1 TIEDTPL
8 PIPFGGA
15 GEGLISQSEM
25 LGKLRAAIEARQDP
39 SLVIVGRSA
48 VLRFLSHEEAQA
60 RVKAY
65 AETGIDALFM
75 TGVQSWDQLE
85 AIHQATTLPL
95 MLGGAPADMADRER
109 LAALGVRIAL
119 QGHMPFYAAIKAVYD
134 TLKHLRDGGSPADL
148 SDKTASAELLDI
160 AMKRPDYARWQRDY
174 LQ

>member
-1 TIEDTPL
+1 
-8 PIPFGGA
+8 
-15 GEGLISQSEM
+15 
-25 LGKLRAAIEARQDP
+25 
-39 SLVIVGRSA
+39 
-48 VLRFLSHEEAQA
+48 
-60 RVKAY
+60 
-65 AETGIDALFM
+65 M

-109 LAALGVRIAL
+109 LASLGVRIAL

-160 AMKRPDYARWQRDY
+160 AMRRPDYARWQREY